1 MASIICIFTVQMILN
16 MAFKGIN
23 IRTKTGNDDIAV
35 FEMLFRKYY
44 SDLVNYS
51 ARFTGDIDASEEIV
65 QDFFYNYWKN
75 RKTINIRLSVKAYF
89 YRSVKNNTLNYLD
102 ALNVRRKYADRV
114 LNMSKGQSG
123 YEDNEME
130 FSELNEL
137 VKNTLDELPERC
149 RIIFRMSR
157 FDGLKYEEIA
167 KELSVSVKTVEA
179 NIGKAL
185 KLLRIRLDKYT
196 RSGVQ

>member
-1 MASIICIFTVQMILN
+1 MV
-16 MAFKGIN
+16 FKSIN
-23 IRTKTGNDDIAV
+23 IRRKTGNDDIAV

-51 ARFTGDIDASEEIV
+51 ARFTGDFDASEEIV
-65 QDFFYNYWKN
+65 QDFFYNFWKN
-75 RKTINIRLSVKAYF
+75 RKTINIRLSVKAYL
-89 YRSVKNNTLNYLD
+89 YRSIKNNTLNFLD

-114 LNMSKGQSG
+114 LNMSKDQSG
-123 YEDNEME
+123 YEDKEME

-185 KLLRIRLDKYT
+185 KLLRVRLDKYT
-196 RSGVQ
+196 RSGVH

>member
-1 MASIICIFTVQMILN
+1 MASIICIFTVQMFLH
-16 MAFKGIN
+16 MAFMGIN
-23 IRTKTGNDDIAV
+23 IREKTGNDDIAE

-51 ARFTGDIDASEEIV
+51 ARFTTDIDASEEIV
-65 QDFFYNYWKN
+65 QDFFYNLWKN
-75 RKTINIRLSVKAYF
+75 RKTTNIRLSVKAYF

-114 LNMSKGQSG
+114 LKMSKGQWG
-123 YEDNEME
+123 YEDGGME

-137 VKNTLDELPERC
+137 VENTLDELPERC

-157 FDGLKYEEIA
+157 FDGLKHDEIA

-185 KLLRIRLDKYT
+185 KLLRIRLDNYT
-196 RSGVQ
+196 RSGVH